1 LTDGPRAQGAKR
13 DKPCLTV
20 FSQLAV
26 SLVFDLGLNK
36 PLRVSLMH
44 SFKPFKDLPCDNT
57 GAALPRPPTA
67 EERRAALACFFLTS
81 MVSISL
87 KRIDALRWTPRL
99 DEYLQSLAE
108 QPECPLDLVFVAQ
121 VKLQLIMEQV
131 NEADWQPHHGSY
143 DNVGANSSLTALY
156 INALRSR
163 VEEVK
168 LSLPADL
175 RGHEAIL
182 GPLHET
188 ELILSESALCKPP
201 PSAPTLAGFDRL
213 GNLDRCV
220 RAIASFFDFFFQIPC
235 HEYRGLTLAC
245 FTYLAH
251 NLVSL
256 YALSV
261 LDEPAWDRGAVRRT
275 ADVLA
280 IMDRLIENMLDAS
293 QSAGL
298 AADCDV
304 LPKAAKIMQALR
316 EKWGGEMDSTGRR
329 DMEEMLAPS
338 QSASAADAFSHDLVA
353 MGMSDEAWFR
363 DVFIPWEDGL
373 VR

>member
-1 LTDGPRAQGAKR
+1 
-13 DKPCLTV
+13 
-20 FSQLAV
+20 
-26 SLVFDLGLNK
+26 
-36 PLRVSLMH
+36 
-44 SFKPFKDLPCDNT
+44 
-57 GAALPRPPTA
+57 LPRPPTA

-175 RGHEAIL
+175 RGHGTCPRPSKRTCIRAEMLAEAIL

-188 ELILSESALCKPP
+188 ELILSESA
-201 PSAPTLAGFDRL
+201 
-213 GNLDRCV
+213 
-220 RAIASFFDFFFQIPC
+220 
-235 HEYRGLTLAC
+235 
-245 FTYLAH
+245 LAH